1 MRASFQP
8 VEVILSKSGHR
19 RARTLE
25 DSCPVPRRRITKPIR
40 PQALPGIYP
49 QGVHVNLIYL
59 ASNLLALANNALV
72 FGANLN
78 NLGSARI

>member
-8 VEVILSKSGHR
+8 VEVILPKRDHR

-25 DSCPVPRRRITKPIR
+25 ESCPVPRRRDTKTIC
-40 PQALPGIYP
+40 PQLLSGIHL
-49 QGVHVNLIYL
+49 QGVHVNIVYL

-78 NLGSARI
+78 NLGSARL